1 MPIDD
6 DYDIFEDEDNQE
18 NHEINAWQVHITE
31 PLTSEKII
39 ELMDKYPSLRR
50 ITCSQSL
57 YTRISPKYLK
67 VLDSLDINV
76 EIEYNWGRKQLYSN
90 EDINQVLN
98 LLDEGKSPKDVS
110 EQLQIPLKRVYYFRS
125 KYSTEAK
132 NDFHKKKY
140 DDKIRQEVNYQRNN
154 GLTPE
159 EISKNLNIPIR
170 SIYYILN
177 KK

>member
-1 MPIDD
+1 
-6 DYDIFEDEDNQE
+6 
-18 NHEINAWQVHITE
+18 
-31 PLTSEKII
+31 
-39 ELMDKYPSLRR
+39 MDKYPSLRR

-132 NDFHKKKY
+132 NDFHKKK
-140 DDKIRQEVNYQRNN
+140 
-154 GLTPE
+154 
-159 EISKNLNIPIR
+159 
-170 SIYYILN
+170 
-177 KK
+177 